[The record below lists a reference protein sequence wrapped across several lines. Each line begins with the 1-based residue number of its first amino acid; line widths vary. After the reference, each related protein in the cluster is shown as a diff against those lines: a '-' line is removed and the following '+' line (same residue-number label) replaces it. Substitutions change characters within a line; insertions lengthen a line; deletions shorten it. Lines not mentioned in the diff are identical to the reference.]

1 MSEVSLLEAIFA
13 LVVRGGWVMA
23 PIFVVGWVA
32 WVLLLERFWA
42 YWELRGPRARNF
54 WKTLEK
60 EGLPAARIW
69 AEKKRGLLPRLL
81 HGALLRHSL
90 GPKAVRNEME
100 CIRYEAE
107 AKLASHLKTIAV
119 MAAVAPLLGLLG
131 TVSGM
136 VHTFEVI
143 NQFGFGNPV
152 LLADGIS
159 EALLTTQA
167 GLLVAFPIMIAYN
180 HLLSRLQ
187 RLQTVAW
194 SEAVRFELWLE
205 RQGEVSV

>member
-1 MSEVSLLEAIFA
+1 MTEVSVIEAIVA
-13 LVVRGGWVMA
+13 LIVRGGWVMI
-23 PIFVVGWVA
+23 PIFVVGWIA
-32 WVLLLERFWA
+32 WVLLLER
-42 YWELRGPRARNF
+42 YWIYLNHRGPRARRF
-54 WKTLEK
+54 WTILEQG
-60 EGLPAARIW
+60 GLEAGRAWATKAQGLMPA
-69 AEKKRGLLPRLL
+69 LLR
-81 HGALLRHSL
+81 GALLRHVQ

-100 CIRYEAE
+100 RIRHEANTR
-107 AKLASHLKTIAV
+107 LACHLKTIAV

-143 NQFGFGNPV
+143 NLYGFGNPV

-167 GLLVAFPIMIAYN
+167 GLLVAFPIVIAYN
-180 HLLSRLQ
+180 HLLGRLERVQ
-187 RLQTVAW
+187 SVAW

-205 RQGEVSV
+205 QHGDTK